1 MDQVEKRSRL
11 QDIINKYKTFISNT
25 QNSGEQ
31 YKWIAI
37 NQFKENWDIE
47 AVDFGQMLTEAFRK
61 KENLL
66 FQNSWG
72 FIRMATKH
80 SPEIVRQ
87 MFLMLFNEEIDLKE
101 RITNFQKTAKDL
113 IPVLKKDLGK
123 KQLNHQQDERTLSVY
138 LGFRYPEKYCLFK
151 DDYYQALCKFIE
163 EQPQNTGNKLIH
175 FLSLIEEFK
184 KDYILQDLELLQA
197 HKELNP
203 DIDWNDTN
211 LIIQNILFT
220 QLPSYQNQLKY
231 LIVNITWNSH
241 EWKEPSLD
249 KSSHRY
255 VAGGGQPHESWN
267 FDFDNPRNTETQV
280 FGFAQF
286 TNAPNIE
293 GNNNLIIFYSQDK
306 IVGFYGKAEIL
317 LSPVEINPDESY
329 NLIGEKDI
337 SICLSNKI
345 ENIKSK
351 GYLEDK
357 SRISQGGFNYLY
369 QPSTIVK
376 ILDEAISLNPEQ
388 GNKLLLIKEWVSKN
402 SGQTSSN
409 SEKYWIF
416 QCNPAQFDIVKE
428 WQNIKTDTWKVSS
441 HKGEISI
448 GDKVI
453 IWVTGPKAGCY
464 SLCTVASGLRKEVNE
479 NEDIVDLTID
489 FNLTINPIL
498 KDQIIHLPEF
508 RDFKAGYQ
516 GTNFAA
522 TKEQY
527 LSILNHVKNRQQMNK
542 VWMYAPGRN
551 AMYWDEFFEKGIMA
565 IGGKELGD
573 LKAYPAKKDIADRLR
588 ILENT
593 ESSKKNDATASWDFV
608 YTMSIGDLIIVKR
621 GISEYIGYGIVSS
634 DYFYETD
641 HEYPFKRKVNW
652 LGKGTWPSDGKIVL
666 KTLTD
671 ITKYS
676 DYVQKIL
683 NKLGIDIN
691 GNAINERNIDLP
703 KNLILYG
710 PPGTGKTYKLVNE
723 YFSYF
728 TDNNVGKSKDL
739 FTFELVNPLTWWEII
754 VMVVYDQGITKVNE
768 IALHPLMAE
777 KIGQSRNSTPRN
789 TIWYWLQYYSKA
801 DCPNIN
807 VSKRSEIQLFY
818 KDENSFWSIDKA
830 KTEETLPDLIEKLNV
845 WKGYTPDMSLTKRYD
860 MITFHQ
866 SFGYEDFVEG
876 IRPDLSDT
884 EGEIRYHIEPGIFY
898 RICEKAARDKGKPYA
913 LFIDE
918 INRGNISKI
927 FGELITLIESD
938 KRGKTEVTLPY
949 SKKPFSVPENL
960 WIIGTM
966 NTADRSIALL
976 DTALRRRFSFFELEP
991 EPFWLNENIDGVDLR
1006 QLLTKINER
1015 IEFLLDRDHVIG
1027 HSYFIN
1033 CRNCADIARVFKD
1046 NIIPLL
1052 QEYFYNDW
1060 EKIQLVLGD
1069 NKEWGKTHENQ
1080 FIQLK
1085 KVYSVQDEK
1094 VLFGMDI
1101 DEFDELKTYQ
1111 VNPLLNNENLE
1122 LIPPETFIQIYLKP
1136 M

>member
-1 MDQVEKRSRL
+1 MSSENSNTNFYNMDKAVKRSRQ
-11 QDIINKYKTFISNT
+11 QDIVNKYKTFISET

-37 NQFKENWDIE
+37 NHFRQYWDID
-47 AVDFGQMLTEAFRK
+47 AGDFGQMLFEAFRK
-61 KENLL
+61 RENLL

-72 FIRMATKH
+72 FLRMAVKH
-80 SPEIVRQ
+80 SPEIVRT
-87 MFLMLFNEEIDLKE
+87 MFRKLYNEDIELKE
-101 RITNFQKTAKDL
+101 RINYFQKTAREL

-138 LGFRYPEKYCLFK
+138 LGFRYPEKYCIFK
-151 DDYYQALCKFIE
+151 DDYYQALCKFID
-163 EQPQNTGNKLIH
+163 EQPQTAGNKLIH
-175 FLSLIEEFK
+175 FLSLTEEFR
-184 KDYILQDLELLQA
+184 KDFVLSDDGLLNS

-203 DIDWNDTN
+203 GLDWDETN

-231 LIVNITWNSH
+231 LIVNITWNSND
-241 EWKEPSLD
+241 WKEPSQD
-249 KSSHRY
+249 RSSHRW

-267 FDFDNPRNTETQV
+267 FDFDNPRNNETQV

-286 TNAPNIE
+286 NNAPNIE
-293 GNNNLIIFYSQDK
+293 GNSNLIIFYSQDK

-329 NLIGEKDI
+329 NLIGEKKL
-337 SICLSNKI
+337 SVFLSNKI

-351 GYLEDK
+351 GYLENK
-357 SRISQGGFNYLY
+357 SRISQGGFNYIS
-369 QPSTIVK
+369 QPSTILK

-388 GNKLLLIKEWVSKN
+388 ENKLVLIK
-402 SGQTSSN
+402 
-409 SEKYWIF
+409 
-416 QCNPAQFDIVKE
+416 D
-428 WQNIKTDTWKVSS
+428 
-441 HKGEISI
+441 
-448 GDKVI
+448 
-453 IWVTGPKAGCY
+453 WVTKNAGQV
-464 SLCTVASGLRKEVNE
+464 SE
-479 NEDIVDLTID
+479 
-489 FNLTINPIL
+489 
-498 KDQIIHLPEF
+498 
-508 RDFKAGYQ
+508 
-516 GTNFAA
+516 
-522 TKEQY
+522 TKEQNDS
-527 LSILNHVKNRQQMNK
+527 LLHKVNNQQEMNK
-542 VWMYAPGRN
+542 VWVYAPGRN
-551 AMYWDEFFEKGIMA
+551 AMYWEEFFEKGIMA

-573 LKAYPAKKDIADRLR
+573 LKAYPTKKDIADRLR
-588 ILENT
+588 IIENT
-593 ESSKKNDATASWDFV
+593 ESSKKNDATALWDV
-608 YTMSIGDLIIVKR
+608 ANTLSTGDLIVVKR
-621 GISEYIGYGIVSS
+621 GSTEYIGYGIVVS

-641 HEYPFKRKVNW
+641 HEYPFKRKVKW
-652 LGKGTWPSDGKIVL
+652 LGKGSWSSDGKIVL

-671 ITKYS
+671 ITKYPN
-676 DYVQKIL
+676 YVQKIL
-683 NKLGIDIN
+683 NMFEIDRN
-691 GNAINERNIDLP
+691 GNGIKERSIDLP

-728 TDNNVGKSKDL
+728 TDKNVGQSKDL

-754 VMVVYDQGITKVNE
+754 VMVVYDLGTTKVND
-768 IALHPLMAE
+768 IALHPLIAE
-777 KIGQSRNSTPRN
+777 KINQSKNSKPRN

-801 DCPNIN
+801 DCPNVN
-807 VSKRSEIQLFY
+807 VSRRSDIQLFY
-818 KDENSFWSIDKA
+818 KDENSYWSIDKV
-830 KTEETLPDLIEKLNV
+830 KTEETLPDLIEKLNS
-845 WKGYTPDMSLTKRYD
+845 WKGYTPELSLTKRYE
-860 MITFHQ
+860 MVTFHQ

-884 EGEIRYHIEPGIFY
+884 EGEIRYHIESGIFY
-898 RICEKAARDKGKPYA
+898 RICEKAARDQGKPYA

-927 FGELITLIESD
+927 FGELITLIEPE
-938 KRGKTEVTLPY
+938 KRGKIEILLPY
-949 SKKPFSVPENL
+949 SKTLFSVPENL

-991 EPFWLNENIDGVDLR
+991 EPFRLNEDIDGIDLR

-1027 HSYFIN
+1027 HSYLIN
-1033 CRNCADIARVFKD
+1033 CRNSADIARVFKD

-1060 EKIQLVLGD
+1060 QKIQLVLGD
-1069 NKEWGKTHENQ
+1069 NKEWGKASDNQ
-1080 FIQLK
+1080 LIQLK
-1085 KVYSVQDEK
+1085 KEYSAQDEK
-1094 VLFGMDI
+1094 VLFGKDI

-1122 LIPPETFIQIYLKP
+1122 LIPPETFIQIYQKP
-1136 M
+1136 K